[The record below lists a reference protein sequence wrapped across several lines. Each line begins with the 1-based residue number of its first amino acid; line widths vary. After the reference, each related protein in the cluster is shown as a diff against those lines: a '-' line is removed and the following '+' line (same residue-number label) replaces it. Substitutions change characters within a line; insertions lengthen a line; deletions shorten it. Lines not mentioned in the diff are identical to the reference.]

1 MFKNI
6 LLPVDGSEYGV
17 SQLRHA
23 LDFSA
28 VYGGKITLLHVVDI
42 KIVEGPL
49 LRDLTFL
56 SEAVTDFEYHNEIK
70 NSLEE
75 KGNLILQKLGAM
87 CQQAGAAFETK
98 LMPGIISNTIA
109 ENARTADLVIM
120 GKRGENAS
128 FGSSAFLG
136 SVAEA
141 STRLSNKPV
150 MLVDE
155 NYKKLKKVLFAYDG
169 TQSANKAL
177 QLLAQLVAES
187 KYDLSVITVSDDDID
202 GKAILDEAVSYL
214 ETYDIK
220 PSQLLKSGEVVNA
233 IITSAEQDAC
243 DVIMMGAY
251 GHSAIHQMLLG
262 STTTLLVRAAK
273 QPVIL
278 YR

>member
-17 SQLRHA
+17 SQVSQAIDLA
-23 LDFSA
+23 KIYS
-28 VYGGKITLLHVVDI
+28 GKITLLHVVDI

-56 SEAVTDFEYHNEIK
+56 SEAATDFEYHNEIK

-75 KGNLILQKLGAM
+75 KGRLILQKLGAL
-87 CQQAGAAFETK
+87 CEQAGVAFETR
-98 LMPGIISNTIA
+98 LLPGIISNAIA
-109 ENARTADLVIM
+109 EQARTADLIVM
-120 GKRGENAS
+120 GKRGENAG
-128 FGSSAFLG
+128 FGTAFLG

-155 NYKKLKKVLFAYDG
+155 NYRQLKKVLFAYDA
-169 TQSANKAL
+169 TASANKAL
-177 QLLAQLVAES
+177 QLVAQLTLAAGYE
-187 KYDLSVITVSDDDID
+187 LSVITVSDEESE
-202 GKAILDEAVSYL
+202 GRAVLDEAVSYL
-214 ETYDIK
+214 ETYGVK
-220 PSQLLKSGEVVNA
+220 PGQILKSGDVVNT
-233 IITSAEQDAC
+233 IIASAGEAGCDA
-243 DVIMMGAY
+243 IMMGAY

-262 STTTLLVRAAK
+262 STTTLLVRAAAV
-273 QPVIL
+273 PVIL

>member
-6 LLPVDGSEYGV
+6 LLPVDGSEYGF
-17 SQLRHA
+17 SQLGHA
-23 LDFSA
+23 VDLA
-28 VYGGKITLLHVVDI
+28 VIYGGKITLLYVIDI

-75 KGNLILQKLGAM
+75 KGKLILQKLSAV
-87 CQQAGAAFETK
+87 CEEAKVAYEVK
-98 LMPGIISNTIA
+98 SVPGIISTTIA
-109 ENARTADLVIM
+109 ENAKIADLLIM
-120 GKRGENAS
+120 GKRGENAN
-128 FGSSAFLG
+128 FGSAFLG
-136 SVAEA
+136 SAAEA

-150 MLVDE
+150 MLVDQ

-169 TQSANKAL
+169 TQSANKAM
-177 QLLAQLVAES
+177 QLLAQMVLDASYE
-187 KYDLSVITVSDDDID
+187 LSVITVADDETD
-202 GKAILDEAVSYL
+202 GAAILDEALVYL
-214 ETYDIK
+214 EAYNIR
-220 PSQLLKSGEVVNA
+220 PARILKSGDVVNT
-233 IITSAEQDAC
+233 IISVAEEAEFDA
-243 DVIMMGAY
+243 IMMGAY

-273 QPVIL
+273 MPVIL